1 MALHFDFSADQRMLS
16 ESLRRVLADKAGS
29 GLAETAASLAR
40 HGMFGVMLDE
50 DRGGLGLG
58 LTEALALAIESGRAG
73 LMYPAAETM
82 LALPLLARLR
92 PDAVSDVLA
101 GRQIVTLAMSGRA
114 KVVRDRARLRVSGDV
129 VAPFAMPARFVAVA
143 VGEGKATV
151 VDLSDSGVAVE
162 PLVPFDAGGP
172 LGRVRFDILAD
183 SDSAVTDPLALN
195 AAILACGEMTG
206 AAEACL
212 ERTVR
217 HLRERVQFGRPLGA
231 NQVLRHAV
239 ADDWLRVQGMQAA
252 CEYAAAAHDVESGL
266 AAHAASVA
274 KIYCSKAAREVAE
287 SAIHIHGGMGF
298 TWDAGLHL
306 PLRRI
311 LRLAAAH
318 GTATA
323 HLDALATELFSHKF
337 QKDDRTCNSNNI
349 ASM

>member
-73 LMYPAAETM
+73 LVYPAAETM

-92 PDAVSDVLA
+92 PDAVSDALA

-129 VAPFAMPARFVAVA
+129 VAPFAMAARFVAVA

-151 VDLSDSGVAVE
+151 VELSDSGV
-162 PLVPFDAGGP
+162 AGGP